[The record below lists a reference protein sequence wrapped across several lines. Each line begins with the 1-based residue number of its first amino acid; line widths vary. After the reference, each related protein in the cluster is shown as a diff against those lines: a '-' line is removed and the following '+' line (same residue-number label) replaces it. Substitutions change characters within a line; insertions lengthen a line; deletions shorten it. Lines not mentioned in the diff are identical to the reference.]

1 MRNNLFFL
9 IIFWVLLICSRF
21 SFATEYIAECQ
32 NLDYVFQKADVVV
45 SGEVIKVEAKRGTKG
60 GLIFTDI
67 DIKVTH
73 YFKGDGS
80 GIITIKQ
87 FGGTLGDETISGGD
101 FIRFTTGES
110 GYLYLN
116 KINSE
121 FYENKF
127 YGLVC
132 GYGITDALPANV
144 PERNW

>member
-1 MRNNLFFL
+1 MRNNLFLL

-32 NLDYVFQKADVVV
+32 NLDYIFQKADVVV
-45 SGEVIKVEAKRGTKG
+45 SGEVIKVEAKRETNGT
-60 GLIFTDI
+60 ICTYT
-67 DIKVTH
+67 DIKVMH
-73 YFKGDGS
+73 YLKGDGS
-80 GIITIKQ
+80 GLITIKQ
-87 FGGTLGDETISGGD
+87 FGGTIGDETIGRGYSTG
-101 FIRFTTGES
+101 FITGES

-116 KINSE
+116 KINSK

-144 PERNW
+144 PQRNW